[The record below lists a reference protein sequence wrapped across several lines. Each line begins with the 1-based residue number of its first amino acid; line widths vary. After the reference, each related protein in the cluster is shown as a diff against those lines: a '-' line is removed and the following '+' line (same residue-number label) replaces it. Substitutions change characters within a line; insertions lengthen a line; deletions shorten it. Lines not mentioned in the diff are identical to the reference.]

1 MKTYLIRLFAFI
13 FLLASCTSAPL
24 STPPL
29 AGETPKAPVVT
40 TASITTA
47 TTIPSPTDA
56 ITPKISTPTFTPA
69 PLPDDLVVA
78 YVVEDALWVWT
89 RNGSQILAQQKS
101 IYRPLFS
108 DDGQWILFR
117 QRYTILDGIAPTFD
131 ELWTAST
138 DGSEIKRLVGS
149 DDLMALTGKNVLMD
163 YFGWLPNHHKILFN
177 TEEIIEGPPGSMP
190 LFDLYSV
197 DLAGQITQLLG
208 QGDAGRFTPSPNGI
222 HIALAT
228 GSRIKVFDLESG
240 KQQTLLEFE
249 PVGVPIDG
257 GPRAPKVVWDPY
269 GQFVITSILPKN
281 LYYSE
286 LYAGEPEQV
295 WRLFLNGEVELVAQ
309 LQPVSPNHA
318 GISISPNR
326 QYFFYLNGSCS
337 DAMGMLYVHSLT
349 SSNEHPLTCVWNLP
363 RWLPDSEHYIYNLGL
378 WQLGNIH
385 SNTIQ
390 PLDILNAPS
399 GMDVDASSQGWIDG
413 NYFLLILRSSDTCTL
428 YISTLQGIVTEITRT
443 PPDKCPRDINF
454 SFLKQ

>member
-1 MKTYLIRLFAFI
+1 MKTYLIRLFIFI
-13 FLLASCTSAPL
+13 FLLTSCTPAPL
-24 STPPL
+24 STPPSVVDN
-29 AGETPKAPVVT
+29 TQTPVVAT
-40 TASITTA
+40 SAITTL
-47 TTIPSPTDA
+47 TVIPSPTVA
-56 ITPKISTPTFTPA
+56 VTPKISTPTFISA

-78 YVVEDALWVWT
+78 YVVEDALWLWT
-89 RNGSQILAQQKS
+89 QNGSQILAQQKN
-101 IYRPLFS
+101 IYRPAFS
-108 DDGQWILFR
+108 EDGQWILFR
-117 QRYTILDGIAPTFD
+117 QRYTSLDGIAPTFD
-131 ELWTAST
+131 ELWTVRT

-149 DDLMALTGKNVLMD
+149 DDLMALTGKNVLID
-163 YFGWLPNHHKILFN
+163 YFGWLSGHRKILFN

-208 QGDAGRFTPSPNGI
+208 QGDAGRFTPSPNGM

-249 PVGVPIDG
+249 PVGIPIDG
-257 GPRAPKVVWDPY
+257 GPPAPKVVWDPDSQY
-269 GQFVITSILPKN
+269 VITSILPQY
-281 LYYSE
+281 LYYPE
-286 LYAGEPEQV
+286 KYAGEPEQV

-309 LQPVSPNHA
+309 LQPVSQNHA

-326 QYFFYLNGSCS
+326 QYFFYLNGYCP
-337 DAMGMLYVHSLT
+337 DAMGVLYVRSLT
-349 SSNEHPLTCVWNLP
+349 SSKEHPLTCVWNLP

-385 SNTIQ
+385 SNAIQ
-390 PLDILNAPS
+390 PLDILNASS
-399 GMDVDASSQGWIDG
+399 GLDVDASSQGWIDD
-413 NYFLLILRSSDTCTL
+413 NYFLLILRSSDTCAL

-443 PPDKCPRDINF
+443 PPDKCPREINF